1 MLRSV
6 TCLRPHIFPRE
17 FERRGTESLPDL
29 CFPRM
34 KHSEKIGGDTHAL
47 RNVYAP
53 FFQLDRLVWCVMRY
67 CLHNFGEAA
76 DFLCPYLRYFFF
88 SNEMRPK
95 VMAED
100 STLTYFTAATKISE
114 LWKDVRQRKR
124 MYCSVCLF
132 DFPLDMWGFRRLAG
146 EIFLSNSEKR
156 CGSRVVVKDRY

>member
-1 MLRSV
+1 MFSAYEGFQRDWWRN
-6 TCLRPHIFPRE
+6 TCIAQYTHIVFQV
-17 FERRGTESLPDL
+17 DL
-29 CFPRM
+29 LL
-34 KHSEKIGGDTHAL
+34 S
-47 RNVYAP
+47 
-53 FFQLDRLVWCVMRY
+53 CVMRY
-67 CLHNFGEAA
+67 RLHKVCQAA
-76 DFLCPYLRYFFF
+76 DFLYPYLRYFLF

-124 MYCSVCLF
+124 MYCSVDLV

-156 CGSRVVVKDRY
+156 CGSRVVVKDRYSRNGARAEWKLGTEGCGKVGCY